1 MFQRLSKIITL
12 SVVFLSLSIFISAKD
27 PKENE
32 WIKKALTRS
41 QDQLL
46 SAAEKYKSTNLN
58 PRTFEKG
65 KTLFVGYKDW
75 TCGFFPGSLWFM
87 YELTKNEK
95 FRQEAEYYTTL
106 NDKAQYRE
114 DTHDLGFMLNCSYG
128 NGFRITGNE
137 SYKKVLITGAKSLS
151 TRFHKQVGSIKS
163 WEARNQWN
171 YPVIIDNMMNLEFL
185 CEVSTL
191 TGDKSLKQI
200 SITHADNTMKNH
212 YRPDYSCFHVVDYDS
227 ITGNI
232 IQKKTA
238 QGYADNS
245 SWARGQ
251 AWGLYGFT
259 MMYRETKDPRYLE
272 QAKKIAAFMLNNPS
286 MPTDKIPYWDY
297 NAPNIPKEPRDAS
310 AAAITASALIEL
322 SSFVHDKPEY
332 LKMAE
337 TILKNLSSDE
347 YLAAKGENGLFI
359 LKHST
364 GNWPKNSE
372 IDTPLNYA
380 DYYYLE
386 ALGRYMKV
394 KGIVLSK

>member
-1 MFQRLSKIITL
+1 MFQQVTKTFTL
-12 SVVFLSLSIFISAKD
+12 FIVFLFVSIFISAKE
-27 PKENE
+27 PKGNE
-32 WIKKALTRS
+32 WITKAITRS

-46 SAAEKYKSTNLN
+46 SAAEKYKSSNLS
-58 PRTFEKG
+58 PRTLENG
-65 KTLFVGYKDW
+65 KIEFVGFKDW
-75 TCGFFPGSLWFM
+75 TCGFFSGSLWYM

-95 FRQEAEYYTTL
+95 FKEEAAYYTTL
-106 NDKAQYRE
+106 NDKAQYRK
-114 DTHDLGFMLNCSYG
+114 DTHDLGFMLYCSYG
-128 NGFRITGNE
+128 NGYRITGNK
-137 SYKKVLITGAKSLS
+137 SYKQVLITGANSLF
-151 TRFHKQVGSIKS
+151 TRFHPQVGLIKS
-163 WEARNQWN
+163 WDHRKQWQ
-171 YPVIIDNMMNLEFL
+171 YPVIIDNMMNLELL
-185 CEVSTL
+185 CEVSTM
-191 TGDKSLKQI
+191 TNDKSLKDI
-200 SITHADNTMKNH
+200 SISHANNTLKNH

-227 ITGNI
+227 ITGSVLHK
-232 IQKKTA
+232 QTA

-259 MMYRETKDPRYLE
+259 MMYRETKDPKYLE
-272 QAKKIAAFMLNNPS
+272 QANKIAAFMLNNPS
-286 MPTDKIPYWDY
+286 MPKDKIPYWDY

-322 SSFVHDKPEY
+322 SSYVNDKPEY

-386 ALGRYMKV
+386 ALGRYMKA
-394 KGIVLSK
+394 KGIEFGK

>member
-1 MFQRLSKIITL
+1 MFQQVTKTFTL
-12 SVVFLSLSIFISAKD
+12 FIVFLFVSIFISAKE
-27 PKENE
+27 PKGNE
-32 WIKKALTRS
+32 WITKAITRS

-58 PRTFEKG
+58 PRTFENG
-65 KTLFVGYKDW
+65 KVVFVGFKDW

-95 FRQEAEYYTTL
+95 FKEEAAYYTTL
-106 NDKAQYRE
+106 NDKAQYRK
-114 DTHDLGFMLNCSYG
+114 DTHDLGFMLYCSYG
-128 NGFRITGNE
+128 NGYRITGNE
-137 SYKKVLITGAKSLS
+137 SYKKALITGAKSLS
-151 TRFHKQVGSIKS
+151 TRFHPQVGLIKS
-163 WEARNQWN
+163 WDHRKQWQ
-171 YPVIIDNMMNLEFL
+171 YPVIIDNMMNLELL
-185 CEVSTL
+185 CEVSTM
-191 TGDKSLKQI
+191 TNDKSLKDI
-200 SITHADNTMKNH
+200 SISHANNTLKNH

-227 ITGNI
+227 ITGSVLHK
-232 IQKKTA
+232 QTA

-272 QAKKIAAFMLNNPS
+272 QANKIAAFMLNNPS
-286 MPTDKIPYWDY
+286 MPKDKIPYWDY

-322 SSFVHDKPEY
+322 SSYVNDKPEY

-386 ALGRYMKV
+386 ALGRYMKA
-394 KGIVLSK
+394 KGIEFGK